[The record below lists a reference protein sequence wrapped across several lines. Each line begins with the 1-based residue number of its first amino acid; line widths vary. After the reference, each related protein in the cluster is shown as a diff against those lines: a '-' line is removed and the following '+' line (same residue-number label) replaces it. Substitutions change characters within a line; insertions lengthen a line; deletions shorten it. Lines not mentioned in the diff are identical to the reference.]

1 MFKYFFL
8 SALILSAAP
17 ISYAQFGSGIVFDPT
32 QSAHAAQQILQAN
45 QLYTTSVETSRNVI
59 AAYNLAKKMANLPE
73 TLYTSYRNLRRQQW
87 YTLSQTANTYGN
99 SVPWMNSAMT
109 GFGAAAANQAASV
122 PRTSQITGFSSLS
135 TQGQRE
141 IAARGATVDL
151 SDAVNTSN
159 LQTLGTIR
167 ADAAQR
173 ETD

>member
-1 MFKYFFL
+1 MKVTNLLAFL
-8 SALILSAAP
+8 VICGMVPTAH
-17 ISYAQFGSGIVFDPT
+17 AQFGSGIMYDPT

-45 QLYTTSVETSRNVI
+45 KLYTTTVETSRNVI
-59 AAYNLAKKMANLPE
+59 AAYNLAQKMANLPQ
-73 TLYTSYRNLRRQQW
+73 TLYTSYSNLGRQQW
-87 YTLSQTANTYGN
+87 TTLSQPANTYGN
-99 SVPWMNSAMT
+99 SVPWMNSAMA

-167 ADAAQR
+167 AGRCSA
-173 ETD
+173 